1 MLTRRQFLK
10 KCALAVAASYG
21 AACLLPARTFAA
33 GAVIPVPVYH
43 RVGEGTDALTIAGG
57 RLAEDLRY
65 LADSGYQT
73 LTVGQLKDHIL
84 TGRPLPDNAVFLTFD
99 DGYLDNYAA
108 AFPLLK
114 SYGMTASFF
123 IITSRMGQPGRMT
136 ASQIMEM
143 SAAGMYIGSHTVS
156 HRPLATLAKWENTLE
171 LEKSKACL
179 EDLLGKEV
187 GVIAYPYG
195 SYNDDTLA
203 AAREAGYWAG
213 FTVRR
218 GWADTAGDPLAMNR
232 LPVFRKG
239 RRLADHLS

>member
-10 KCALAVAASYG
+10 KCAIALAASHSC
-21 AACLLPARTFAA
+21 ACLLPARAAA
-33 GAVIPVPVYH
+33 GAAVPVPVYH
-43 RVGEGTDALTIAGG
+43 RVGEGTDDLTIAGG
-57 RLAEDLRY
+57 RFAEDLRF
-65 LADSGYQT
+65 LADNGFLT
-73 LTVGQLKDHIL
+73 LNIGHLKAHL
-84 TGRPLPDNAVFLTFD
+84 LSGRPLPENAVFLTFD

-108 AFPLLK
+108 AFPLLV

-123 IITSRMGQPGRMT
+123 VITSLLGQPGRMT

-171 LEKSKACL
+171 MQQSKACL

-187 GVIAYPYG
+187 GAVAYPYG
-195 SYNDDTLA
+195 SYNPDTLA
-203 AAREAGYWAG
+203 AAGEAGYWAG

-218 GWADTAGDPLAMNR
+218 GYADTAGDRLAMNR
-232 LPVFRKG
+232 LPVFRNG
-239 RRLADHLS
+239 RRLAAYLR

>member
-1 MLTRRQFLK
+1 MLTRRQFLQ
-10 KCALAVAASYG
+10 KCALTIAASYG
-21 AACLLPARTFAA
+21 GYWRLPSTASAA
-33 GAVIPVPVYH
+33 GAPIPVPVYH
-43 RVGEGTDALTIAGG
+43 RVGEGTGDLTIAGG
-57 RLAEDLRY
+57 RLAEDLRI
-65 LADSGYQT
+65 LADNGYLT
-73 LTVGQLKDHIL
+73 LTVGQLKEHL
-84 TGRPLPDNAVFLTFD
+84 HASRPLPEKAVFLTFD

-108 AFPLLK
+108 AFPLLA

-123 IITSRMGQPGRMT
+123 VITSLLGQPGRMT

-156 HRPLATLAKWENTLE
+156 HRPLATLAKWEATLE
-171 LEKSKACL
+171 LQISKACL

-187 GVIAYPYG
+187 GAVAYPCG

-218 GWADTAGDPLAMNR
+218 GWADTAADPLALNR
-232 LPVFRKG
+232 LPIFRNG
-239 RRLADHLS
+239 RRLAAHLS

>member
-10 KCALAVAASYG
+10 KCAFALAASYG
-21 AACLLPARTFAA
+21 AACLLPARAAA
-33 GAVIPVPVYH
+33 GAAVPVPVYH
-43 RVGEGTDALTIAGG
+43 RVGEGSDDLTIAGG
-57 RLAEDLRY
+57 RFADDLRF
-65 LADSGYQT
+65 LADNGYLT
-73 LTVGQLKDHIL
+73 LTVGQLKAHLL
-84 TGRPLPDNAVFLTFD
+84 TGRPLPENAVFLTFD

-108 AFPLLK
+108 AFPLLV

-123 IITSRMGQPGRMT
+123 VITGRLGQPGRMT

-171 LEKSKACL
+171 MQQSKACL

-195 SYNDDTLA
+195 SYNSDTLA

-218 GWADTAGDPLAMNR
+218 GWTDTAGDPLAMNR
-232 LPVFRKG
+232 LPVFRNG
-239 RRLADHLS
+239 RRLAAYLN